1 MPAQIS
7 RQINYKAGSFAI
19 VGDDRAG
26 LRAFRAAR
34 GEGSLASRVNDK
46 WKERDR
52 TGESGE
58 GLGNISRQRG
68 RLLLVTAKVL
78 LGGQPG
84 LPGPLNQLLTVAD
97 DPLWERVG

>member
-68 RLLLVTAKVL
+68 RLLLGDCQSAT
-78 LGGQPG
+78 GGSTRAPRATEPATDCSG
-84 LPGPLNQLLTVAD
+84 
-97 DPLWERVG
+97 